1 MGRTGKK
8 RRTHVEEDV
17 QEKTGGERVPKS
29 FVLRR

>member
-1 MGRTGKK
+1 MARKNKK
-8 RRTHVEEDV
+8 RRTHVEEDI